1 MRYRKKI
8 NMPPIKKYD
17 RESIINIA
25 LEIAKNEGFDKI
37 NARRIARE
45 LNSSVNPIFNN
56 FKNMD
61 ELKKEVYI
69 RIYELYKEYMLRDIN
84 EEKAY
89 KKMGLNYIRYAKD
102 YPLFFKLIFMQSTN
116 LNAADFIMAD
126 EIGDNVIKK
135 GQLLTGLNYEE
146 QKKFHIKV
154 WIFTHG
160 IASLVASGTIKFSDE
175 EIAGLLE
182 NTVREMLEGYLTRKE
197 K

>member
-1 MRYRKKI
+1 
-8 NMPPIKKYD
+8 MPPIKKYD